1 MLVKERMTSHPLV
14 VEPNMP
20 ITDAQRYMKDNNI
33 RHLPV
38 VSKGKLVGLITRET
52 LLQALPSPVTTL
64 SVWEM
69 NYLLGK
75 VKVGD
80 VMVGD
85 VVTVEEDVPIEEAAR
100 MLIEN
105 KIGCLLVMRNG
116 MLVGIITDIDLM
128 CTMLEMLGGRRAG
141 LRVTLAAPDEVGE
154 LAKVTATVADQGGCI
169 LACGTYPAADPAK
182 WGIVLKV
189 MYADKDKLLA
199 AFEQLEGVE
208 ILDVRET

>member
-1 MLVKERMTSHPLV
+1 MLVKERMTTHPLI
-14 VEPNMP
+14 VEPDMP
-20 ITDAQRYMKDNNI
+20 ITEAQCYMKDNNI

-38 VSKGKLVGLITRET
+38 VKKGKLVGLLTRET

-80 VMVGD
+80 VMVKD
-85 VVTVEEDVPIEEAAR
+85 VVTVEENVPIEEAAR
-100 MLIEN
+100 TLFEN

-116 MLVGIITDIDLM
+116 ALVGIITDVDLM
-128 CTMLEMLGGRRAG
+128 CTMMELLGARRTG
-141 LRVTLAAPDEVGE
+141 LRITLSVPDVVGE
-154 LAKVTATVADQGGCI
+154 LAKVTGTVAELGGFI
-169 LACGTYPAADPAK
+169 VACGTYPAAEPTK
-182 WGIVLKV
+182 WGVVLKV

-199 AFEQLEGVE
+199 ALGRLEGVE

>member
-1 MLVKERMTSHPLV
+1 MLVKERMTAHPLV
-14 VEPNMP
+14 VEPDMP

-38 VSKGKLVGLITRET
+38 VKKGKLVGLITRET

-69 NYLLGK
+69 NYLLSK
-75 VKVGD
+75 VKVGG
-80 VMVGD
+80 VMVED
-85 VVTVEEDVPIEEAAR
+85 VVTVEEDTPIEEAAR
-100 MLIEN
+100 MLFEN

-116 MLVGIITDIDLM
+116 ALVGIITDVDLM
-128 CTMLEMLGGRRAG
+128 CTMMELLGARRTG
-141 LRVTLAAPDEVGE
+141 LRVTLAAPDVVGQ
-154 LAKVTATVADQGGCI
+154 LAKVTGAVAEQEGCI
-169 LACGTYPAADPAK
+169 LACGTYPAADPTK

-189 MYADKDKLLA
+189 MGVDKDELLA
-199 AFEQLEGVE
+199 TFEQLDGVD